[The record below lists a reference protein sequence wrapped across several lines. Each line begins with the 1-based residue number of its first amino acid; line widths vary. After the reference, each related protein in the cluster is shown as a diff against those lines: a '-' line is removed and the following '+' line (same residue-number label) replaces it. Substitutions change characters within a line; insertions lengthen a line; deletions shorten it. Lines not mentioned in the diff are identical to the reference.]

1 MMKFKDF
8 FKVLFLCAML
18 ALPGYSYA
26 NESPVEV
33 VKKFIR
39 YCRESNKAEAKKL
52 CAFSTFDVFAG
63 NSRCTDNNFD
73 YLISNIGS
81 FTQRDYIEK
90 VQGLMVSG
98 SYDVEYKMEYSIASR
113 KSEVDKNQIT
123 VFVDAKRMI
132 MRQNIN
138 SIKFKL
144 IFDARFNELKELSW
158 TLQKQGGTWKIISIS
173 CYRAPDKLDGKL
185 MFL

>member
-1 MMKFKDF
+1 MKFKDL
-8 FKVLFLCAML
+8 FKVLFLCVML

-39 YCRESNKAEAKKL
+39 YCRENNKAEAKKL

-81 FTQRDYIEK
+81 FTQRDYIER
-90 VQGLMVSG
+90 VRRLIVRG
-98 SYDVEYKMEYSIASR
+98 SYGVEYKIEYSIASR

-132 MRQNIN
+132 MRQNID
-138 SIKFKL
+138 SIKSKL
-144 IFDARFNELKELSW
+144 IFDVMFNELKELSW
-158 TLQKQGGTWKIISIS
+158 TLQKQSGTWKIISIS
-173 CYRAPDKLDGKL
+173 CYKAPNKLDENL
-185 MFL
+185 II